1 MTHQGGLSLWAGSK
15 RKRAGQHLWYMTW
28 AEIWSQP
35 IPPSK
40 IPFTHVKATRKE
52 KKGRLNSRKAPV
64 EKTPPCAF
72 VHTIACQRLRC
83 PHDAPRNIL
92 EHHSPRADDEPFVP
106 YKSHCPA
113 QSLALS
119 KP

>member
-40 IPFTHVKATRKE
+40 IPFTHVKATQKG
-52 KKGRLNSRKAPV
+52 KKG
-64 EKTPPCAF
+64 
-72 VHTIACQRLRC
+72 
-83 PHDAPRNIL
+83 
-92 EHHSPRADDEPFVP
+92 PF
-106 YKSHCPA
+106 K
-113 QSLALS
+113 
-119 KP
+119 